1 MSSWDYNPEKER
13 TMSIHYGV
21 IGAGR
26 QGTAAAYELAAN
38 GQASRVTLFDL
49 NEEAAGSAAAR
60 VNRLIGRN
68 IAAWQQ
74 LDVQD
79 KEAVERAL
87 NKIDAVISAVPYFY
101 NLELTKAAIKTKTHL
116 TDLGGNEEI
125 VTAQFEL
132 NEEASRAGI
141 TIVPDCG
148 MGPGMTGS
156 LAAYGVSLMDEAQDV
171 YIWDGGLPQ
180 NPEPP
185 WKYQLTFHINGL
197 TNEYFGEAMFLRQ
210 GRLVKVPTFSEH
222 ELLEFPPFGQ
232 LEAFVTSGG
241 TSTALKAY
249 ANKLRTYENKTLR
262 YPGHWEQFRAFMLL
276 GLFELEPVSVGT
288 RQIIP
293 RDFFHALLE
302 PKIKAREDFRDVCLI
317 RVIVRG
323 LKNGESYEYFAD
335 LVDRYDE
342 RTGFTSMER
351 LTGWHAALM
360 LELVARGRAKKGVH
374 GLETAVDPAEFI
386 TEMKRRGFAITER
399 LSPRLAPQ
407 EV

>member
-1 MSSWDYNPEKER
+1 MSVR
-13 TMSIHYGV
+13 YGV
-21 IGAGR
+21 MGAGR

-49 NEEAAGSAAAR
+49 DEEAARSAAAR
-60 VNRLIGRN
+60 VDRLIGRT
-68 IAAWQQ
+68 ISAWQK

-79 KEAVERAL
+79 QEAVETAL
-87 NKIDAVISAVPYFY
+87 NQIDAAISAVPYFY
-101 NLELTKAAIKTKTHL
+101 NLELTRAAIKTKTHL
-116 TDLGGNEEI
+116 TDLGGNEE
-125 VTAQFEL
+125 VVAAQFDL
-132 NEEASRAGI
+132 NEDACRAGI

-148 MGPGMTGS
+148 MGPGATGS

-185 WKYQLTFHINGL
+185 WNYQLTFHVNGL
-197 TNEYFGEAMFLRQ
+197 TNEYFGEATFLRH
-210 GRLVKVPTFSEH
+210 GRFVTVPTFSEY
-222 ELLEFPPFGQ
+222 ELVEFPPFGQ
-232 LEAFVTSGG
+232 LEAFVGSGG

-249 ANKLRTYENKTLR
+249 AGKLRTYENKILR
-262 YPGHWEQFRAFMLL
+262 YPGHREQFRAFKLL
-276 GLFELEPVSVGT
+276 GLFELEPVSVG
-288 RQIIP
+288 RHQIIP

-323 LKNGESYEYFAD
+323 LKNGESQEYWAD

-360 LELVARGRAKKGVH
+360 LEFAARGRAKMGVH
-374 GLETAVDPAEFI
+374 GLETAVDPADFI

-399 LSPRLAPQ
+399 LSPKPASAEP
-407 EV
+407 